1 MILGATENGD
11 LLLADLL
18 HTGTLLL
25 EGTADDV
32 LAVGRAMALEA
43 GTCGWTDHT
52 EIMTVSLG
60 TRLAT
65 LLPRGRVRPMPHV
78 SAVVADL
85 GALLLEVT
93 SSPTTRAHRSRC
105 RGS

>member
-1 MILGATENGD
+1 MPPGATENGD
-11 LLLADLL
+11 LLVADLL

-52 EIMTVSLG
+52 EIMTVGLG

-65 LLPRGRVRPMPHV
+65 VSPRRGMDRRSPRWPRSSTCAPAAVPSS
-78 SAVVADL
+78 SA
-85 GALLLEVT
+85 
-93 SSPTTRAHRSRC
+93 PRWTR
-105 RGS
+105 